1 MVAISAF
8 IWSRRCLDAPLLD
21 LQQNVSCFTS
31 SSLPY
36 TQRAVLWRIKSLSPL
51 FYSNGVLLI
60 FFNVAT
66 KYFILAV
73 SCGDMK
79 HLPVDM
85 KQSQMSPGMSFL
97 GEIWRKHLSSTN
109 LWLQKVAQFFFF
121 IHINLSKSPFTRIVH
136 ICAYLGM
143 WFCVSVRSTVL
154 NVWVCVRLT
163 VNVMLYVVDC
173 SLCHKDFSKHGKN
186 W

>member
-36 TQRAVLWRIKSLSPL
+36 TQRAVLWRIKSLTPL

-85 KQSQMSPGMSFL
+85 KQSQMSPGMSFKVKFEESTWAAPPFGYKRWL
-97 GEIWRKHLSSTN
+97 NFFYTDKFTSIFLSRELFTPVRICVWYS
-109 LWLQKVAQFFFF
+109 VCFF
-121 IHINLSKSPFTRIVH
+121 V
-136 ICAYLGM
+136 
-143 WFCVSVRSTVL
+143 
-154 NVWVCVRLT
+154 
-163 VNVMLYVVDC
+163 
-173 SLCHKDFSKHGKN
+173 
-186 W
+186 